1 MEPILVVSNLP
12 DQHSAVQLAEILVTR
27 GQAACVNVLAPCT
40 SIYHWQ
46 GKTES
51 AQEVPLLIKTTLEKY
66 PEVERTIRAHH
77 PYELPEIIHVRIAGG
92 LPAYLDWITQETSR

>member
-1 MEPILVVSNLP
+1 MDSILVVSNLP
-12 DQHSAVQLAEILVTR
+12 DQESATRLAEVLITR

-51 AQEVPLLIKTTLEKY
+51 AQEIPVLIKTTLARY
-66 PEVERTIRAHH
+66 PEVEQTIRAHH
-77 PYELPEIIHVRIAGG
+77 PYELPEIIHVPIAGG
-92 LPAYLDWITQETSR
+92 LSAYLDWIAQETSR